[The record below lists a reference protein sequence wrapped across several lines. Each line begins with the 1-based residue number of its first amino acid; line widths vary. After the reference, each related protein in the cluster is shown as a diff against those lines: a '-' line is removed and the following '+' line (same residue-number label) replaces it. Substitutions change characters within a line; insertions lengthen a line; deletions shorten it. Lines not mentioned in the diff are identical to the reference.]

1 VTVMTD
7 EADRLLTPDEAAE
20 FLGVTESTLATW
32 RSTRRYNLPWV
43 RVGRR
48 IRYRLGDLTVWI
60 EDRTENR

>member
-1 VTVMTD
+1 MTD